1 MTVEIRELVIKTQI
15 NTNPAPQPS
24 GLDSA
29 QLGKLKQQIVAQ
41 CLRSLKSH
49 NKTSGFNR

>member
-15 NTNPAPQPS
+15 NANPAPHHPV
-24 GLDSA
+24 LDSA
-29 QLGKLKQQIVAQ
+29 ELGKLKQQIIAQ